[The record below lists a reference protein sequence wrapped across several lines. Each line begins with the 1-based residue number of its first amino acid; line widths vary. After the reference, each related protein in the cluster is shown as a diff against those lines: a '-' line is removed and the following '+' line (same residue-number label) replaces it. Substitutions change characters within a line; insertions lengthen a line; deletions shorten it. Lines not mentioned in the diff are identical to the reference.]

1 MQTTCNPVQSRSR
14 RAAGDRALA
23 LAGVR
28 ETLLKSILA
37 GLMIGI
43 GGTAFLSC
51 ESRVV
56 GALLFTTGL
65 ITICNM
71 GYMLFTGKVCYA
83 LENDWRYAITL
94 ALITLGNLIACVLY
108 GTAVGQYLPK
118 VAEKAADLCQAK
130 LLQAGGQ
137 TFFLG
142 MLCGVL
148 MYIAVVTYRRQE
160 GLSRY
165 IGIVTCVPAFILCGF
180 EHSVADAV
188 YLSMAGLP
196 AGTWRFLFIVLAGN
210 AVGGL
215 LFPVLQKL
223 AGDKN

>member
-1 MQTTCNPVQSRSR
+1 MPTNHKDTPQNPPR
-14 RAAGDRALA
+14 RPGAN
-23 LAGVR
+23 VR
-28 ETLLKSILA
+28 ETIIKSILA

-43 GGTAFLSC
+43 GGTVYLSC
-51 ESRVV
+51 ESRLA

-71 GYMLFTGKVCYA
+71 GYLLITGKVCYA
-83 LENDWRYAITL
+83 LENDAGYIVTL

-108 GTAVGQYLPK
+108 GAAAGRYLPQ
-118 VAEKAADLCQAK
+118 VAEKAAAVCAPK
-130 LLQAGGQ
+130 LLQPAGQ

-142 MLCGVL
+142 VMCGIL

-160 GLSRY
+160 GMPRY
-165 IGIVTCVPAFILCGF
+165 LGIVTCVPAFILCGF

-188 YLSMAGLP
+188 YLSIAGLP
-196 AGTWRFLFIVLAGN
+196 AGTWRFLLVVLAGN

-215 LFPVLQKL
+215 LFPALQRL
-223 AGDKN
+223 AGDKD